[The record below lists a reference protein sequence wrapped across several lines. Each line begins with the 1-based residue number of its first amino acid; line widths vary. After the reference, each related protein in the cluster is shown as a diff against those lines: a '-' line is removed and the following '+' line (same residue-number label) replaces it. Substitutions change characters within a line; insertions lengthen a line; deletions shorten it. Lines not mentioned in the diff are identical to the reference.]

1 MNTYRELVYMVLDE
15 IKGLSDDFSYTEDH
29 IIYLLEK
36 YRAFILNTDKNEMAK
51 NNRAN
56 YQTLVI
62 PIDKEYNIEGYDN
75 NIDTHK
81 IFYKS
86 DFIIP
91 NIINNRKPKLYLNNY
106 YNDSIDFISPERMK
120 YVGYNKYLKMFKYSS
135 ISPDNYLHL
144 VAWENIETIP
154 IFKVQNKLGTF
165 DYTFD
170 DTFGGEELQTL
181 KLWAVFQSPKEIIE
195 LMNPNAEILDEEFPM
210 DNSLVGLLIQYV
222 VKELLGA
229 SYRPEDG
236 TNNATDDLA
245 NLAAYIARNA
255 KSRLSKQIN
264 GEDDES

>member
-15 IKGLSDDFSYTEDH
+15 IKGLSDDFSFTEDH

-56 YQTLVI
+56 YQTLII
-62 PIDKEYNIEGYDN
+62 PIEEDYNIEGYDD
-75 NIDTHK
+75 NIDNYKT
-81 IFYKS
+81 FYKS
-86 DFIIP
+86 KFPIP

-106 YNDSIDFISPERMK
+106 YNDSVDFISPERMK
-120 YVGYNKYLKMFKYSS
+120 YVGYNKYLKRFKYSS

-144 VAWENIETIP
+144 VAWGTIETIP
-154 IFKVQNKLGTF
+154 IFEVQNSSGTSN
-165 DYTFD
+165 YTFD
-170 DTFGGEELQTL
+170 DTFNGKELQSL

-195 LMNPNAEILDEEFPM
+195 LMNPNAEILEEEFPM

-222 VKELLGA
+222 IKELLGA

-264 GEDDES
+264 GEDNES